1 MHFPNSPLD
10 SLKLLFFL
18 LSTFLSFSLI
28 THTFFLTVMRVVLRQ
43 LEAGVPFVVQSLS
56 QVQLFVTPSN
66 AAHQASLS
74 FNIFR
79 SLLKLMCIESIMP
92 FNYLTLCCPLLLLP
106 SIFQSRIFMI
116 PSPGLS
122 GRVPTSLSFSW
133 GSHENILERWRQ

>member
-28 THTFFLTVMRVVLRQ
+28 THTFFLTVMRVVLRE
-43 LEAGVPFVVQSLS
+43 LEAGVPFVVQLLS

-122 GRVPTSLSFSW
+122 GRVPTSLSFPW

>member
-28 THTFFLTVMRVVLRQ
+28 THTFFLMVMRVVLRE

-122 GRVPTSLSFSW
+122 GRVPTSLSFP
-133 GSHENILERWRQ
+133 

>member
-28 THTFFLTVMRVVLRQ
+28 THTFFLTVMRVVLRE

-56 QVQLFVTPSN
+56 QVQLFVTPLN

-122 GRVPTSLSFSW
+122 GRVPTSLSFP
-133 GSHENILERWRQ
+133 

>member
-28 THTFFLTVMRVVLRQ
+28 THTFSLTVMRVVLRE

-56 QVQLFVTPSN
+56 QVQLFVTPWN

-74 FNIFR
+74 FNIFW
-79 SLLKLMCIESIMP
+79 SLLKLMSIESIMP
-92 FNYLTLCCPLLLLP
+92 YNYLTLCYPLLLLS
-106 SIFQSRIFMI
+106 SIFQSRIFMT

-122 GRVPTSLSFSW
+122 GRVPTSLHFP
-133 GSHENILERWRQ
+133 

>member
-122 GRVPTSLSFSW
+122 GRVPTSLSFS
-133 GSHENILERWRQ
+133 